1 MSKTV
6 MSSAVTTALA
16 PVAKAAA
23 AAISAPPMKP
33 VTKVIASRALPIPA
47 SDEAELA
54 QLSPAQLLYLR
65 ALLKG
70 KNVTAAASE
79 AGVTRQT
86 AYRWQADPRFAAVLS
101 IWSSRALK
109 LTRVQLLALTEE
121 ATANVAVA
129 IKNGDL
135 RVSLALLKGVGG
147 LSPKSYEQPEVAE
160 QSAK

>member
-1 MSKTV
+1 MSQ
-6 MSSAVTTALA
+6 AVTTALA
-16 PVAKAAA
+16 PVLKAAA
-23 AAISAPPMKP
+23 AAISAPSATP

-47 SDEAELA
+47 TDEAELA
-54 QLSPAQLLYLR
+54 KLSPAQLVYLR

-70 KNVTAAASE
+70 KSVTAAASD
-79 AGVTRQT
+79 AGVSRQT
-86 AYRWQADPRFAAVLS
+86 AYRWQADPQFAAILS
-101 IWSSRALK
+101 TWSSRATK

-147 LSPKSYEQPEVAE
+147 LSPKSYESPA
-160 QSAK
+160 QSEK

>member
-1 MSKTV
+1 MSH
-6 MSSAVTTALA
+6 AVTTALA
-16 PVAKAAA
+16 PVMKAAA
-23 AAISAPPMKP
+23 AAISAPASKS
-33 VTKVIASRALPIPA
+33 VTKVIASRALPLPA

-70 KNVTAAASE
+70 KNVSAAASE

-86 AYRWQADPRFAAVLS
+86 AYRWQADPQFAAILS
-101 IWSSRALK
+101 TWSSRALN

-129 IKNGDL
+129 IKKGDM

-147 LSPKSYEQPEVAE
+147 LSPKNYEQPADAV
-160 QSAK
+160 QSQK

>member
-1 MSKTV
+1 MSH
-6 MSSAVTTALA
+6 AVTTALA
-16 PVAKAAA
+16 PVMKAAA
-23 AAISAPPMKP
+23 AAISAPTATP

-54 QLSPAQLLYLR
+54 QLSPAQLSYLR

-70 KNVTAAASE
+70 KSVSAAASD
-79 AGVTRQT
+79 AGVSRQT

-101 IWSSRALK
+101 TWSSRALN

-121 ATANVAVA
+121 ATANVSVA
-129 IKNGDL
+129 IKKGDV

-147 LSPKSYEQPEVAE
+147 LSPKNYEQPADAE
-160 QSAK
+160 QSPK